1 MSGVIEHQAI
11 GCKGSRKIINRCSTM
26 NRSVPGL
33 NLEKHSHGQR
43 RGATNLEEKWSV
55 AFVSAVSN
63 ARMERSLETTIVD
76 ISRFSFTE
84 RYLSLRTVARTNN
97 VSRIQPNA
105 RL

>member
-63 ARMERSLETTIVD
+63 ARMDVVWKLRSSIFLDFPLQKD
-76 ISRFSFTE
+76 IC
-84 RYLSLRTVARTNN
+84 L
-97 VSRIQPNA
+97 
-105 RL
+105 